1 MWCDTDVLGLSF
13 QAGALDAIYPT
24 MIIESPVFQIIALC
38 CLGPAIWASVRDWPR
53 NTVYWA
59 VIGLAVLGPAVWC
72 FGVLQAGWRT
82 DFSFTIWVSVAT
94 TLTLLMT
101 LALRLE
107 AARRLIVL
115 ALPYLAFLIGFAIL
129 SNRGDHSL
137 AQPPDIWVIVHIIVA
152 VMTYALLTLAA
163 VAALAV
169 FIKERA
175 LKAKRSGAVASALPS
190 VAEGESLQDRL
201 MATCEG
207 VLGLGL
213 VTGIAIHVE
222 HGQRLLE
229 PDHKTVLTFAAFVVI
244 GVLLILQRYSG
255 LRGRRASQFVMMAY
269 LLVTLAYPGVKFV
282 TDVLSG

>member
-1 MWCDTDVLGLSF
+1 M
-13 QAGALDAIYPT
+13 
-24 MIIESPVFQIIALC
+24 
-38 CLGPAIWASVRDWPR
+38 
-53 NTVYWA
+53 
-59 VIGLAVLGPAVWC
+59 
-72 FGVLQAGWRT
+72 
-82 DFSFTIWVSVAT
+82 
-94 TLTLLMT
+94 

-129 SNRGDHSL
+129 SNRGDHNL

-175 LKAKRSGAVASALPS
+175 LKAKRSGAVASVLPS

-282 TDVLSG
+282 SDVLSG